1 MNYCNQCGERV
12 EERVPEGDNRSR
24 YVCGHCSVIHYQ
36 NPNIV
41 TGTLPMLGDK
51 VLLCRRAIEPRYGL
65 WTLPAGFLENGESV
79 QDGALRETY
88 EEARATV
95 ELIDLYTVFTLPMIS
110 QVYMLFR
117 AQLLDR
123 AFGPGPESLEVK
135 LFSKEEI
142 PWDELA
148 FHVVYETL
156 VYYFNDQENDNY
168 QQRVGIIERLSGEGQ
183 RYKTTLMGALQPDQ

>member
-12 EERVPEGDNRSR
+12 EERVPEGDNRPR
-24 YVCGHCSVIHYQ
+24 YVCGQCSVIHYQ

-88 EEARATV
+88 EEAYATV
-95 ELIDLYTVFTLPMIS
+95 ELIDLYTVFTLPVIS

-117 AQLLDR
+117 AQLLDME
-123 AFGPGPESLEVK
+123 FGPGPESLEVK
-135 LFSKEEI
+135 LFSKDEI

-156 VYYFNDQENDNY
+156 VYYFKDQKSDNY
-168 QQRVGIIERLSGEGQ
+168 QQRVGIIERLPGEGHQ
-183 RYKTTLMGALQPDQ
+183 YKTTLMGKSHTD